1 MQARSASK
9 ENGRI
14 PCLRCGLS
22 CGRPEHLS
30 HPCHSRAGGA
40 ARRVSRAYAG
50 VLACISRQNGSNLDG
65 FVMTF

>member
-1 MQARSASK
+1 MAEFLACAAGFLAAARNTCRTLA
-9 ENGRI
+9 I
-14 PCLRCGLS
+14 AVP
-22 CGRPEHLS
+22 
-30 HPCHSRAGGA
+30 GGA